1 MELSIIIHQIL
12 INEYLIHSLGLTTA
26 MAMFISPVFY
36 NGDFKKPIRAVTVL
50 LGCLFFSIL
59 LFYGNDMNKNGD
71 WIINSVLLGLINF
84 CYILGLY
91 TGIIIYRVIRK
102 NCYIHQ

>member
-59 LFYGNDMNKNGD
+59 LFYGNDMNKKWRLD
-71 WIINSVLLGLINF
+71 YKFSITRINQFLLYSRTIHWNY
-84 CYILGLY
+84 YI
-91 TGIIIYRVIRK
+91 
-102 NCYIHQ
+102 

>member
-1 MELSIIIHQIL
+1 MDITIIVHKILS
-12 INEYLIHSLGLTTA
+12 NAFLIHSLGLTTA

-50 LGCLFFSIL
+50 FGCLFFSVV
-59 LFYGNDMNKNGD
+59 LFYGNDMNKTGD
-71 WIINSVLLGLINF
+71 WIINSILLALVNI

-91 TGIIIYRVIRK
+91 IGIIIFRIIRK
-102 NCYIHQ
+102 DCLIH